1 MNHDYDFDITLINLM
16 FTPIN
21 RANYNMH
28 RNSNGF
34 IELRKLKDPSYYK
47 FKKNKQDD

>member
-1 MNHDYDFDITLINLM
+1 MKHDYNFDTIPVYLL

-21 RANYNMH
+21 GANSNMH

-34 IELRKLKDPSYYK
+34 IELHKLKDPSYYVI
-47 FKKNKQDD
+47 KKKKKDD